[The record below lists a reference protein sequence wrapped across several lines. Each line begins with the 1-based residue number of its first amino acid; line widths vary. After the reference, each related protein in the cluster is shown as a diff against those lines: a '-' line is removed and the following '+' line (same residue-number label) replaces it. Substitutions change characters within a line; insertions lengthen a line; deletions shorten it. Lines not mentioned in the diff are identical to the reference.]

1 MLDNLVGERVERRRN
16 QVLFERKGAKL
27 RELNR
32 DLAQE
37 SSELEALALRRVELL
52 KAEGKRYGH
61 MFFHTPCQC
70 WPFETLLMLALVIH
84 PINPNPTNT
93 PYQRFP
99 YQRTP
104 STLLLVRTTATV
116 T

>member
-37 SSELEALALRRVELL
+37 SSELEALALRRLELL
-52 KAEGKRYGH
+52 KAEGKRYENIY
-61 MFFHTPCQC
+61 TRYSTYQNSSTYPIIL
-70 WPFETLLMLALVIH
+70 TARAL
-84 PINPNPTNT
+84 
-93 PYQRFP
+93 
-99 YQRTP
+99 
-104 STLLLVRTTATV
+104 SC
-116 T
+116 